1 MVLNDLIESLPTLS
15 VFGNTDIEILNIVD
29 DSRKATKGCLFVAIS
44 GLKVDSH
51 EFTKQAVE
59 LGAVAVIGE
68 KDIKDID
75 IARATYIK
83 VSNSRQALG
92 ILASTWYE
100 HPSRKLRVVG
110 VTGTEGK
117 TTTCN
122 LIYHI
127 LKTADKKVGLVSTI
141 NAKIT
146 DESIDT
152 GLHVTNPEAMPL
164 QELLAKMVS
173 KKCEYAVIETTS
185 LGLHQERVAGV
196 DYEVGTL
203 TNFAQ
208 DHLDYHRTTE
218 AYREAKAMLFRKAKT
233 VVLNKDDESFE
244 YFQKQPSQD
253 SNLIS
258 YGLHKSADVKGENL
272 KISANGTKFCIYH
285 EGQSLE
291 IHSKLLGEYN
301 ILNMLAAA
309 ASCFGLGLTWN
320 QIKPGLETFTT
331 PEGRL
336 ERIDVD
342 GHPPAGRFSVFVDFA
357 HSPNALEK
365 VLRVLREITPQGKRL
380 IAVYGAAGERDA
392 TKRPAMGKAARHT
405 DITIFTA
412 DDPRREEV
420 VDIIAQMEEGA
431 RKVDVKHV
439 GIQDLDKSDAGVSVY
454 AIEPDRTLAISRALE
469 VAKEGDIVAFL
480 GKGHEKSLAVKGE
493 EITWSDQEV
502 ARRVLQEL

>member
-1 MVLNDLIESLPTLS
+1 MPDFEPH
-15 VFGNTDIEILNIVD
+15 GNLDVEISGISA
-29 DSRKATKGCLFVAIS
+29 DSRRVQPGNLFVAIS
-44 GLKVDSH
+44 GLKTDAHGYIS
-51 EFTKQAVE
+51 QALE
-59 LGAVAVIGE
+59 NGAVAVLGE
-68 KDIKDID
+68 RRAEDIEFGN
-75 IARATYIK
+75 TPYIK
-83 VSNSRQALG
+83 VANSRHALG

-127 LKTADKKVGLVSTI
+127 LRTANKKVGLISTI
-141 NAKIT
+141 NAKIG

-164 QELLAKMVS
+164 QELLAKMVDE
-173 KKCEYAVIETTS
+173 KCEYAVIETTS
-185 LGLHQERVAGV
+185 QGLHQERVAGV

-272 KISANGTKFCIYH
+272 EISANGTRFSIYH

-301 ILNMLAAA
+301 ISNMLAAA

-331 PEGRL
+331 PVGRL
-336 ERIDVD
+336 ERIDVG
-342 GHPPAGRFSVFVDFA
+342 GHPPAGGFSVFVDFA

-365 VLRVLREITPQGKRL
+365 VLRVLREITPQDKRL

-392 TKRPAMGKAARHT
+392 TKRPAMGKAARHA

-454 AIEPDRTLAISRALE
+454 AIEPNRTLAISRALE
-469 VAKEGDIVAFL
+469 VAKDGDIVVLL

-493 EITWSDQEV
+493 EIPWSDQETV
-502 ARRVLQEL
+502 KRLIRELDN